1 MRRSREVYRK
11 KSNENWNAGE
21 ICLKKSLL
29 NSAGNRLYYSLY
41 HAVIFWADPRYC
53 DCRNPPEHERVEG
66 ILRNRYTEDPEAF
79 QTFADLKIIRVKA
92 DYKLFHVV
100 EEDFTEHSLLEKV
113 QILRAS
119 LLKT

>member
-1 MRRSREVYRK
+1 M
-11 KSNENWNAGE
+11 
-21 ICLKKSLL
+21 
-29 NSAGNRLYYSLY
+29 
-41 HAVIFWADPRYC
+41 
-53 DCRNPPEHERVEG
+53 EG